1 MFLVSLWKG
10 GIELECSVE
19 LTITKVIQTLLNKDV
34 WGVNK
39 TKSLIYWTLWTYES
53 NTIVG
58 TSSN

>member
-1 MFLVSLWKG
+1 MFFVSLWKG